1 MEKNGCNQNIC
12 NFERMTELIRETIGK
27 CLDETEA
34 IAAINQKIDGAKFCG
49 CHYLP
54 SGSLTFDIKIE
65 GYGQT
70 RKISIS
76 RRFH

>member
-1 MEKNGCNQNIC
+1 MQKQEKECDL
-12 NFERMTELIRETIGK
+12 ERLVESIREAIGK

-34 IAAINQKIDGAKFCG
+34 IATINQKIDGAKFCG

-65 GYGQT
+65 GYGTT
-70 RKISIS
+70 RKVSIS